1 MIPKQLSS
9 LKFCRI
15 KRGNKAPFEKDWT
28 NKLYSYEEI
37 SKFENENYG
46 VLCGQKDLA
55 VIDCDKDELSL
66 MVSQMLPKTFSVR
79 TGGGGMHFYY
89 FISELKKKEILNL
102 DGEHLGEIQSY
113 GTQVVGAGS
122 IHPNGNEYEV
132 VDNVGIETISLKD
145 IDKTFKNFMKK
156 GERED
161 VDEEEIEDYGKLIE
175 EIVKVWKEGDRQEL
189 ALSISGYLRKEKRL
203 GANKVKEIIK
213 RVCEITEDKEVEMRL
228 RAVIETSKKDEKD
241 IKGFT
246 GLRKVDL
253 KKVERDNIEKVIR
266 SYINKEDLTNKI
278 LKVKPIFYDKSK
290 VWWMWRDTEF
300 KWELVDET
308 DVLNLV
314 NELSFA
320 NTINSKEKTEI
331 IEALKQGGRLNKPKD
346 IKPTW
351 IQFKNLIVNIE
362 TGKEFKATPEY
373 FVTNPIPWN
382 LNKERFIET
391 PNMDKIFEEWVGK
404 DYVKT
409 LYEILAYCLIPD
421 YPIHRLFC
429 FIGEGLNGKSK
440 FLKLLTNFIGEDNV
454 TSTELDTLLTSRFE
468 ITRLHKKLVCQM
480 GETNFSEINKTSI
493 IKKLTGQDIIGF
505 EYKNKNPFDSFNYA
519 KIMIAT
525 NNLPT
530 TTDKTVG
537 FYRRWCIIDFPN
549 KFSEEKDIL
558 KDIPKEEYEILAVKS
573 LMVLKELMENRKF
586 HNEGTIEERERKYEE
601 KSDPLEKFMKEFTN
615 DENPDGNI
623 TKWEFEKVLNEWLK
637 ENRFRAMSDRT
648 IAKRMKEKN
657 VEDGRVYVDFWE
669 DEQFKKKQIRAWL
682 GIKWI
687 GDNKTDKTH

>member
-89 FISELKKKEILNL
+89 FIPELKKKEILNL

-228 RAVIETSKKDEKD
+228 RAVIETFKKDEKD

-290 VWWMWRDTEF
+290 MWWMWRDTEF

>member
-1 MIPKQLSS
+1 MSDKEDFGRIIEKNEIIIEDISEEDILMVAGKMEKQGNYSLEYWKAPRQTSGHLHIKNIKIPNDATIKLASKYKELIIKKYVNENLWEKVDWNFYNRREDAEQHRIATENKEHYKGYGIKTLIKTWGENKENPFEEKVWNQAIEKSKESKIPKQDV
-9 LKFCRI
+9 
-15 KRGNKAPFEKDWT
+15 KDW
-28 NKLYSYEEI
+28 NKFI
-37 SKFENENYG
+37 A
-46 VLCGQKDLA
+46 Q
-55 VIDCDKDELSL
+55 VIPNWIEGKRQELSL
-66 MVSQMLPKTFSVR
+66 SV
-79 TGGGGMHFYY
+79 G
-89 FISELKKKEILNL
+89 
-102 DGEHLGEIQSY
+102 
-113 GTQVVGAGS
+113 
-122 IHPNGNEYEV
+122 
-132 VDNVGIETISLKD
+132 
-145 IDKTFKNFMKK
+145 
-156 GERED
+156 
-161 VDEEEIEDYGKLIE
+161 
-175 EIVKVWKEGDRQEL
+175 
-189 ALSISGYLRKEKRL
+189 GYLRKEKRL
-203 GANKVKEIIK
+203 GIEKVKAIITDICNRTKDTEIP
-213 RVCEITEDKEVEMRL
+213 MRL
-228 RAVIETSKKDEKD
+228 KGVDETFRKDEVNIKGYSGLKFLKDEKELFGESS
-241 IKGFT
+241 I
-246 GLRKVDL
+246 
-253 KKVERDNIEKVIR
+253 IEKVIR
-266 SYINKEDLTNKI
+266 SYINKEDLTNKL

-290 VWWMWRDTEF
+290 MWWMWRNTEF

-308 DVLNLV
+308 DILNLV

-331 IEALKQGGRLNKPKD
+331 IEALKQGGRLNKPKE

-351 IQFKNLIVNIE
+351 IQFKDTIIDIE
-362 TGKEFKATPEY
+362 TGKEFAATSEY
-373 FVTNPIPWN
+373 FVTNPIPWD

-391 PNMDKIFEEWVGK
+391 PVMDKIFEEWVGK

-440 FLKLLTNFIGEDNV
+440 FLQLLTKFIGEDNV

-586 HNEGTIEERERKYEE
+586 HNEGTIEEREKKYEE
-601 KSDPLEKFMKEFTN
+601 KSDPLEKFTKEFT
-615 DENPDGNI
+615 DDTEPDGSI
-623 TKWEFEKVLNEWLK
+623 PKWEFEKVLNEWLK
-637 ENRFRAMSDRT
+637 ENRFRTMSDRT

-687 GDNKTDKTH
+687 GENKTDKTD